1 MIVTSAAATFTFTSC
16 SGTSWYGCYPSHS
29 YNNTWPTS
37 STAVDV
43 DPAEHA
49 AHDDHDTVQHRN
61 NNNKHI
67 QHLGGTRNP
76 PQHNHQHSQ
85 EHQHRHYTADDN
97 DNNNDNGQ
105 DCVPARMVS
114 VTAAVDTL
122 GHRYSNDWDRRTDG

>member
-43 DPAEHA
+43 DLVEHA

-61 NNNKHI
+61 I
-67 QHLGGTRNP
+67 ETSTSSISVVLGSH
-76 PQHNHQHSQ
+76 HNIITNTHKSISIL
-85 EHQHRHYTADDN
+85 TILWVIMILIMIMIMTKN
-97 DNNNDNGQ
+97 
-105 DCVPARMVS
+105 VS
-114 VTAAVDTL
+114 L
-122 GHRYSNDWDRRTDG
+122 RG